1 MLGAQTNFD
10 KNERYIVNGSHDAA
24 KLQDILDGFIQKYV
38 LCSNCKNPET
48 ELSVST
54 KRGQISTT
62 CKACGHHAILTHR
75 DKLAAYIIKC
85 PPGCEASSAA
95 AANGKESKK
104 SKRNKD
110 KNKTEQENE
119 SDEPA
124 DDSAAKENGSD
135 RAHEDDDDWCEDT
148 GEDAVAKR
156 MSELTS
162 GVNRIMASSD
172 LEKSSEERL
181 QIFFE
186 HVKKKLDETGQA
198 GGFDVNA
205 QKEIVAEAE
214 RLEVRDKAILVLCE
228 LLFNENIIQQIKLHR
243 NLFVRFC
250 ADRPKAQKYLLRGL
264 ELTVKEYQG
273 QLLPKVT
280 HLLKSFYDLDVLEER
295 VIVDWAERKNK
306 KIIGKELAEQM
317 HSKAAPFIKVNRI
330 RIEHTFFS
338 SATNSNPN

>member
-1 MLGAQTNFD
+1 MISDPCKFFGIVLGAQTNFD

-48 ELSVST
+48 DLLVST

-85 PPGCEASSAA
+85 PPGCEANPA

-104 SKRNKD
+104 AKRKE
-110 KNKTEQENE
+110 KNKAEQENE
-119 SDEPA
+119 SDEQA
-124 DDSAAKENGSD
+124 DESAAKENGSD
-135 RAHEDDDDWCEDT
+135 QADDDDWCEDT

-186 HVKKKLDETGQA
+186 HVKKKLDEAGGQA
-198 GGFDVNA
+198 AGFDVNA

-228 LLFNENIIQQIKLHR
+228 LLFNENMIQQIKLHR

-250 ADRPKAQKYLLRGL
+250 GDRPKAQKYLLRGL
-264 ELTVKEYQG
+264 ELTVKEYQA

-280 HLLKSFYDLDVLEER
+280 HLLKAFYDLDVLEER
-295 VIVDWAERKNK
+295 VIVEWAEKKNK
-306 KIIGKELAEQM
+306 KIVGKELAEQM
-317 HSKAAPFIKVNRI
+317 HSKAAPFIKVDDL
-330 RIEHTFFS
+330 FL
-338 SATNSNPN
+338 

>member
-24 KLQDILDGFIQKYV
+24 KLQDILDAFIQKYV
-38 LCSNCKNPET
+38 LCPNCKNPET
-48 ELSVST
+48 DLSVST

-62 CKACGHHAILTHR
+62 CKACGHHAVLTHR
-75 DKLAAYIIKC
+75 DKLASYIIKC
-85 PPGCEASSAA
+85 PPGCDTAA
-95 AANGKESKK
+95 AAATAATNGKESKK
-104 SKRNKD
+104 AKRAKD
-110 KNKTEQENE
+110 KAKNEQENE
-119 SDEPA
+119 SDELADESPA
-124 DDSAAKENGSD
+124 KANGNEP
-135 RAHEDDDDWCEDT
+135 HHDDDDWCEDT

-186 HVKKKLDETGQA
+186 FVKKKLDEA
-198 GGFDVNA
+198 GATAGFDMNA

-228 LLFNENIIQQIKLHR
+228 LLFNENMVQQIKLHR

-250 ADRPKAQKYLLRGL
+250 ADRPKAQKYLLRGF
-264 ELTVKEYQG
+264 ELTVKEFQS
-273 QLLPKVT
+273 QLLSSVQRI
-280 HLLKSFYDLDVLEER
+280 LQAFYDLDVLEEQ
-295 VIVDWAERKNK
+295 VIVEWAEKKNRK
-306 KIIGKELAEQM
+306 IVGKELAEQI
-317 HSKAAPFIKVNRI
+317 HSKAAPFVKVRGLL
-330 RIEHTFFS
+330 F
-338 SATNSNPN
+338 